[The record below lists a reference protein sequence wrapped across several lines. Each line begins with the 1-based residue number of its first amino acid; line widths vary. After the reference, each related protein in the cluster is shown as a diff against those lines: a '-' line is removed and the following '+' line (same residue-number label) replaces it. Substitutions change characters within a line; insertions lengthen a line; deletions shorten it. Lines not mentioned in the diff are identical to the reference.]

1 MKTPAMKILEDVMKR
16 TMWMVL
22 LLAMAPLASAEM
34 YKYVDKDGKTV
45 FTDQPPPNTKTETLN
60 VPKTFPA
67 PAPGVAGGN
76 KSAVERDKELEKGRQ
91 LALEKQKKA
100 DEAAHKAELAEER
113 CTQARTAYRQFSDG
127 GRLSKYNEKGER
139 VYLGDAEI
147 EAERER
153 ARHDMEE
160 ACRKS

>member
-1 MKTPAMKILEDVMKR
+1 MKR
-16 TMWMVL
+16 WMI
-22 LLAMAPLASAEM
+22 LAAIAAFALPVAQAQL
-34 YKYVDKDGKTV
+34 YKYVDKNGKTV
-45 FTDQPPPNTKTETLN
+45 YTDQPPPDTKTETLN
-60 VPKTFPA
+60 VPKAFPT

-100 DEAAHKAELAEER
+100 DEAARQSKLAEEH
-113 CTQARTAYRQFSDG
+113 CTQARTAYRQYSDG

-139 VYLGDAEI
+139 VFLGDAEI

-153 ARHDMEE
+153 ARHEMEE

>member
-1 MKTPAMKILEDVMKR
+1 VEDDVTKR
-16 TMWMVL
+16 TLWMVL
-22 LLAMAPLASAEM
+22 LLAVAPLASAQL

-45 FTDQPPPNTKTETLN
+45 YTDQPPPANTKAETVN
-60 VPKTFPA
+60 VPKTFPP
-67 PAPGVAGGN
+67 PATGVAGGN

-100 DEAAHKAELAEER
+100 DEAAHKAQLAEER
-113 CTQARTAYRQFSDG
+113 CTQARTAYKQFSDG

-153 ARHDMEE
+153 ARHEMEE
-160 ACRKS
+160 ACTKS